1 MLGNI
6 NIFIAVLGGILFLSF
21 LAVYL
26 SPRWDD

>member
-6 NIFIAVLGGILFLSF
+6 NVFITVLGIILFLSF

-26 SPRWDD
+26 SPKWDD